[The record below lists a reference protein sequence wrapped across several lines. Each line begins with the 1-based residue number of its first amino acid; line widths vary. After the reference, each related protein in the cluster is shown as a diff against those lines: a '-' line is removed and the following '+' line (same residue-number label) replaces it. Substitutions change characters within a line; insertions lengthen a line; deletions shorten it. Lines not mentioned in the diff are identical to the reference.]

1 MKISYRKMDKNIKYR
16 DGVPSNAVPAGV
28 VNFFGP
34 DAIAGSQY
42 GGDPPFDYK
51 GAIDRGNV
59 VMTNI
64 FIEVDGTKVGHNILI
79 VGYTKEGN
87 YIYIDPNYSDK
98 EFECSPDYLNSKN
111 ASKYD
116 FEIKKIEV

>member
-28 VNFFGP
+28 VKFFGT
-34 DAIAGSQY
+34 DAIGSSQY

-87 YIYIDPNYSDK
+87 YIYRPK
-98 EFECSPDYLNSKN
+98 L
-111 ASKYD
+111 
-116 FEIKKIEV
+116 

>member
-1 MKISYRKMDKNIKYR
+1 MDKNIKYR

-28 VNFFGP
+28 VKFFGT
-34 DAIAGSQY
+34 DAIGSSQY